1 MSKEM
6 TVILLGLLV
15 AITPYL
21 GIPGSWKTVL
31 LVLSGLGIA
40 AAGFLLRGESIGRMP
55 GSKTDAHGFS
65 NTFVENFTS
74 RSSRDTRDHGIGS
87 LN

>member
-6 TVILLGLLV
+6 AVIALGLLV
-15 AITPYL
+15 AVTPFL

-31 LVLSGLGIA
+31 FVLAGLALAG
-40 AAGFLLRGESIGRMP
+40 AGFLLRGESLARGAGR
-55 GSKTDAHGFS
+55 GAHDH
-65 NTFVENFTS
+65 FVENS
-74 RSSRDTRDHGIGS
+74 APANSHTRDHGIGS